1 LKKSEYDKMIEDVK
15 HFSHFLTNLHKY
27 QDVILSYVEQEYKE
41 DALISDFLKIIKKS
55 KTFP

>member
-1 LKKSEYDKMIEDVK
+1 MIEDVK